1 MGVRSVL
8 QGELRRGVAQCLVSL
23 VDAQVLLAWVG
34 QERVHGTA
42 TETRCEERAS
52 QIACSTDMLDS
63 AHCNV
68 LGVTKVV

>member
-1 MGVRSVL
+1 M
-8 QGELRRGVAQCLVSL
+8 SL

-34 QERVHGTA
+34 QVRVHGTA
-42 TETRCEERAS
+42 TETQCEERAS